1 LIPSKYLEH
10 LQQEQNIISQYPIMT
25 KRPMKGPNGYNIGG
39 KTFKKLIGSRRE
51 VWGEKTA
58 YKTSGGLTKS
68 DLTYN
73 PSTRRII
80 SKSKHISA
88 TRVNHLKNAGYFT
101 QKGKFGFVK
110 KSVKKM
116 SRRHTMGGKS
126 RKHKKGG
133 NCGAKMSGG
142 DPDLNADLD
151 TNEVN
156 PEESVE

>member
-1 LIPSKYLEH
+1 
-10 LQQEQNIISQYPIMT
+10 
-25 KRPMKGPNGYNIGG
+25 MKGPDGGYNIGG
-39 KTFKKLIGSRRE
+39 KKFKKLIGSRRE

-80 SKSKHISA
+80 SKKKQMLAI
-88 TRVNHLKNAGYFT
+88 TDNHLKKAGYFT

-110 KSVKKM
+110 KSVKKL

-133 NCGAKMSGG
+133 NCHAKTGGAEGE
-142 DPDLNADLD
+142 DPID
-151 TNEVN
+151 VN
-156 PEESVE
+156 PEETIGETP